1 MSAQR
6 FWGGIPRS
14 HSGNAEIVK
23 KKRNDTGETLK
34 HTISKSQSSLEAFQ
48 EKARAEHLV
57 KFVKSLSENKLKIIQ
72 LLDTGLYQASIA
84 RRLKLSKSYINRFVK
99 ELLHKGCISKDFV
112 NPVTHVATSYLL
124 SPQLKDYIRKLE
136 TSKPNF
142 NTTLA
147 IPHNVKYKFPIM
159 GKKVKI
165 SLNTKRFAAAKIKED
180 RTWCMKGGVWYNFVM
195 RHEHIGNVGI
205 TVTPSSLLVY
215 QKERQPIIAKC
226 REDATNIVS
235 MSLNEVA
242 SRFVQEQAWE
252 NVHIELGQPEL
263 ISSIHYAFSSKIAQ
277 KVVQAGNALTP
288 VGNGLEIDDS
298 LKGKFDQAE
307 IETTDATQADLVD
320 KGLRVAADIENIV
333 PAMIQKELRSVSE
346 QVLGLSSQAE
356 KIDLM
361 NNNIQALCQ
370 SGLPLSNQFNQLT
383 GIVASQSHQISKI
396 QETMLV
402 LTMNMSKILEHLA
415 TNTNKGV

>member
-1 MSAQR
+1 V
-6 FWGGIPRS
+6 I
-14 HSGNAEIVK
+14 
-23 KKRNDTGETLK
+23 TLK
-34 HTISKSQSSLEAFQ
+34 HVLSKSQSSLEAFQ
-48 EKARAEHLV
+48 EKARAEHII
-57 KFVKSLSENKLKIIQ
+57 KFVKSLTENKLKIIQ
-72 LLDTGLYQASIA
+72 LLDSGLYQAAIA

-112 NPVTHVATSYLL
+112 NPITHVATSYLI
-124 SPQLKDYIRKLE
+124 SPQLKVYIKKLE

-147 IPHNVKYKFPIM
+147 IPHNVRYKFPMM

-165 SLNTKRFAAAKIKED
+165 SLNTKRFAAAKLKMERD
-180 RTWCMKGGVWYNFVM
+180 WCMRGGTWYNFTM

-215 QKERQPIIAKC
+215 QKDRSPIIAKSC
-226 REDATNIVS
+226 EDATNIIS
-235 MSLNEVA
+235 MSLHEVA
-242 SRFVQEQAWE
+242 NRFVQEQAWE

-263 ISSIHYAFSSKIAQ
+263 VGSPHFAFNSKISQ
-277 KVVQAGNALTP
+277 KIVAAGNALMQ

-346 QVLGLSSQAE
+346 QVLGINAQAE
-356 KIDLM
+356 KIDLIV
-361 NNNIQALCQ
+361 NSVQALCQ
-370 SGLPLSNQFNQLT
+370 SGLPRDPRLEQLFNVVATQGKTINLMQESMLGIIKNMELMLHNQQ
-383 GIVASQSHQISKI
+383 
-396 QETMLV
+396 
-402 LTMNMSKILEHLA
+402 
-415 TNTNKGV
+415 KGV